1 MEQMNLLLAQ
11 REALLASDEATL
23 AMLHQLDRQLL
34 TQVEHGGSE
43 APVGDFSEPAL
54 DRLLAMPLDEA
65 VLWFEITATLT
76 DADPAQA
83 VETMVIRQPD
93 APLVWWL
100 AAHNPAVPVGEN
112 FPEASSLQVWAA
124 LAHWRRGRAAE
135 LPEPW
140 RHWADVLS
148 ATREPSAELLD
159 ALWEQ
164 GDSSDDWKAWFYPL
178 LTRVSDEWQ
187 LWMVNWL
194 SARADTLTTVE
205 AMGISCARR
214 FLGWLEAIL
223 AGTQENQALVEA
235 ASRELRW
242 LKGDQPET
250 LARGSEHAA
259 DRRDQPPA
267 WWGRQAWGGG
277 LHDQDWQR
285 LLQSLPLAYRN
296 RCWYWRSW
304 CLDGGPGS
312 LFGGRWCAGS

>member
-11 REALLASDEATL
+11 REALLASEDATL

-34 TQVEHGGSE
+34 TQVEHGGGQ
-43 APVGDFSEPAL
+43 APVSDFSELAL
-54 DRLLAMPLDEA
+54 DQLLAMPLNEA

-76 DADPAQA
+76 DADPVQA
-83 VETMVIRQPD
+83 VGAMVARQPD
-93 APLVWWL
+93 APLAWWL
-100 AAHNPAVPVGEN
+100 AAHYPSVPVDEH
-112 FPEASSLQVWAA
+112 FPEAAQLQVLAA
-124 LAHWRRGRAAE
+124 LAYWRRGRAAE

-148 ATREPSAELLD
+148 ATREPSEDLFD
-159 ALWEQ
+159 ALWLQE
-164 GDSSDDWKAWFYPL
+164 DSSDDWKAWFYPL
-178 LTRVSDEWQ
+178 LTRAPDEWQ

-194 SARADTLTTVE
+194 SARADTQTTVE
-205 AMGISCARR
+205 AMGVSCARR

-223 AGTQENQALVEA
+223 AGARENKALVEA
-235 ASRELRW
+235 AGRELRW
-242 LKGDQPET
+242 LKGDRLET
-250 LARGSEHAA
+250 PAQERGEL
-259 DRRDQPPA
+259 DDQRDDKPG

-277 LHDQDWQR
+277 LQDQDWQR

-312 LFGGRWCAGS
+312 LFGGRWCPGN